1 MKQILSKWLGRYLG
15 NEEAV
20 FLGVMMIVFIVMLAT
35 VGEFLGPVFAS
46 MIIAFLLQGVVNGLG
61 RAGVSRRVSVLTS
74 YILFLCGL
82 VAIVIGIVPIVGR
95 QLSLLLGEVP
105 SMIGSSRD
113 FLIDLPERYA
123 DYVTA
128 EQFDLIWV
136 RVSQEVANV
145 AEQILSFSLSSF
157 PSLFAVALYLL
168 LVPVLVFFMLSDREK
183 LLAFIAGMLPE
194 KRSVMT
200 AIWSE
205 MNVQFANYIRGK
217 AIEILIVGSLSYLVF
232 LILGLNYAALLALL
246 VGLSVLIPYIGATVV
261 TFPVLLVGYMQWGFS
276 SEFLWLFVSY
286 GVIQFLDGNVLVPL
300 LFSEV
305 VNLHPIAIIV
315 AVLLFGGLWG
325 FWGVFFAIPLA
336 TLVKAIFNAWPDTSI
351 SDPT

>member
-20 FLGVMMIVFIVMLAT
+20 CLGVMMIVFIVMLAT

-46 MIIAFLLQGVVNGLG
+46 MIIAFLLQGVCQWLG
-61 RAGVSRRVSVLTS
+61 SCRGVKAGVSLDFIYFV
-74 YILFLCGL
+74 LCGL
-82 VAIVIGIVPIVGR
+82 VAIVIGIVHIVGR

-105 SMIGSSRD
+105 SMIGRSRD

-168 LVPVLVFFMLSDREK
+168 LVPVLVFFMLSDRE
-183 LLAFIAGMLPE
+183 
-194 KRSVMT
+194 
-200 AIWSE
+200 
-205 MNVQFANYIRGK
+205 NC
-217 AIEILIVGSLSYLVF
+217 
-232 LILGLNYAALLALL
+232 
-246 VGLSVLIPYIGATVV
+246 
-261 TFPVLLVGYMQWGFS
+261 
-276 SEFLWLFVSY
+276 
-286 GVIQFLDGNVLVPL
+286 
-300 LFSEV
+300 
-305 VNLHPIAIIV
+305 
-315 AVLLFGGLWG
+315 
-325 FWGVFFAIPLA
+325 
-336 TLVKAIFNAWPDTSI
+336 
-351 SDPT
+351 

>member
-82 VAIVIGIVPIVGR
+82 VAIVIGMVPIVGR

-105 SMIGSSRD
+105 SMIGRSRD

-145 AEQILSFSLSSF
+145 A
-157 PSLFAVALYLL
+157 
-168 LVPVLVFFMLSDREK
+168 
-183 LLAFIAGMLPE
+183 
-194 KRSVMT
+194 
-200 AIWSE
+200 
-205 MNVQFANYIRGK
+205 
-217 AIEILIVGSLSYLVF
+217 
-232 LILGLNYAALLALL
+232 
-246 VGLSVLIPYIGATVV
+246 
-261 TFPVLLVGYMQWGFS
+261 
-276 SEFLWLFVSY
+276 
-286 GVIQFLDGNVLVPL
+286 
-300 LFSEV
+300 
-305 VNLHPIAIIV
+305 
-315 AVLLFGGLWG
+315 
-325 FWGVFFAIPLA
+325 
-336 TLVKAIFNAWPDTSI
+336 
-351 SDPT
+351 